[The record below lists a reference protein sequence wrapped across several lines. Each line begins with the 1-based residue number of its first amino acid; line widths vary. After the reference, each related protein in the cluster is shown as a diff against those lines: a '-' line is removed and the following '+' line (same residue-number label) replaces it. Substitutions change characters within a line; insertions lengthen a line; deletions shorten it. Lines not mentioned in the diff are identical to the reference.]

1 MNMSKRDKVQRLRD
15 VRAYIADH
23 KSEKGAYPKLKDIS
37 EAIGINTVTA
47 NRYKQM
53 IVTQDRAEL
62 YAHFAEN
69 IITETEDLIR
79 NIDANKI
86 LYKEII
92 TNSDDDTTRINAAKT
107 LIETQIDKLHIM
119 RDGPEYL
126 FSSVIIDNNNNN
138 NNNIANNNSNN
149 EQQPHNQTNKE
160 QIYGPEN
167 SNSATET
174 DNNRR
179 RIPRYI
185 RQ

>member
-126 FSSVIIDNNNNN
+126 FSNTDNS
-138 NNNIANNNSNN
+138 NSNN
-149 EQQPHNQTNKE
+149 EQQLNKTNKE
-160 QIYGPEN
+160 QIHGPEN
-167 SNSATET
+167 SNATATET
-174 DNNRR
+174 TEEGFRDTFNKS
-179 RIPRYI
+179 
-185 RQ
+185 

>member
-1 MNMSKRDKVQRLRD
+1 MSKRDKVQRLRD

-126 FSSVIIDNNNNN
+126 FSNNSDT
-138 NNNIANNNSNN
+138 NNSNN
-149 EQQPHNQTNKE
+149 EQQLNKTNKE
-160 QIYGPEN
+160 QIHGPEN
-167 SNSATET
+167 SNSSTET
-174 DNNRR
+174 TTTEEGFRDTFGSKS
-179 RIPRYI
+179 
-185 RQ
+185 